1 MKADQIKKIKTI
13 INKSIEGAEKAGTAH
28 DAAMKST
35 AALTGVKM
43 MEGGLSER
51 LQKIS

>member
-1 MKADQIKKIKTI
+1 MKADQVKKIKAI
-13 INKSIEGAEKAGTAH
+13 INKSIDSAEKTGAAH